1 MMGAANILDWIWNRV
16 EGLFDVPGQ
25 AVWLSLLVVVFVW
38 TILRIRR
45 DPYLFTQVRNWLS
58 VSIGAVI
65 IVTTLL
71 YISPLV
77 LPAEDQFALYRVL
90 TLRLASFLMGLTVL
104 TGGVLFVASV
114 LPTGIMRRVEDAP
127 YGPTIIIS
135 TIIASLAYLI
145 TYS

>member
-1 MMGAANILDWIWNRV
+1 MMGAANILDWIWSRV

-45 DPYLFTQVRNWLS
+45 DPYLFTQVKNWLS

-77 LPAEDQFALYRVL
+77 LPAEDQFALY
-90 TLRLASFLMGLTVL
+90 LAC
-104 TGGVLFVASV
+104 
-114 LPTGIMRRVEDAP
+114 
-127 YGPTIIIS
+127 
-135 TIIASLAYLI
+135 
-145 TYS
+145 

>member
-1 MMGAANILDWIWNRV
+1 MQAANILDWIWNHI
-16 EGLFDVPGQ
+16 ESLFDVPGQ
-25 AVWLSLLVVVFVW
+25 AVWLSLLMVVFVW
-38 TILRIRR
+38 TILRIRK
-45 DPYLFTQVRNWLS
+45 DPYLFSQVRNWLS

-90 TLRLASFLMGLTVL
+90 VLRLASFLTGLVVL
-104 TGGVLFVASV
+104 TGGILFVASV
-114 LPTGIMRRVEDAP
+114 LPTGTMRRIEDAP
-127 YGPTIIIS
+127 YGPTIIIA